1 MKLQVLGKLLLSP
14 AELFLKKKDLPPKGG
29 REKGEVDPG
38 QSIRRGQ
45 GTIDWLGERKTN
57 NSQKTTI

>member
-45 GTIDWLGERKTN
+45 GTIDWLGERKN
-57 NSQKTTI
+57 E